1 MEFLLISNIND
12 IVPYERELLSASVIA
27 IDTEITGL
35 DPHTNKIRL
44 IQLAVE
50 ALPVFVIDCSTFL
63 PEGLPIIKKLISSKA
78 VKVFQNAKFD
88 LQFLMALEI
97 PPPAALFDTMLAAQL
112 LRSSDGTQ
120 RVGLEELVRHYLGE
134 SLSKEEQKSDWSGVL
149 SREQLEYA
157 AKDAEVLLRLRK
169 RMLIEIKENNL
180 VEAARQ
186 EFSCAR
192 AIAAV
197 EYNGIHLDLSRWREL
212 TEKIELDQQAS
223 LEKLY
228 EYVGRPKVQM
238 SFFDDKVL
246 SDINMNSNK
255 QILNILNSYDIPVS
269 DTSRHSLA
277 PYSHNPLVQAIT
289 EYRRTAKLLS
299 TFLYSIPQQMHPVTG
314 RLHPKYSQIGAWS
327 GRMSC
332 GGPNIQQIPR
342 DKHFRA
348 CFSASER
355 YKLVI
360 ADYSQIELR
369 VVAEISRDERMINAY
384 KNGEDLHRLTASLIS
399 GKPIE
404 EVTKGER
411 QSAKAMNFGLVFA
424 MGAKGLQSYAKE
436 TYDVDMT
443 LEEAEQFRNRFF
455 RAYQGVAAWHK
466 RLKNNPPVQSR
477 TVAGRKHV
485 YGGHGGLS
493 GLCNTPVQGSA
504 ADIIKNALG
513 RLVDRLSN
521 TNTKIVA
528 VVHDEIVLETE
539 REQATEVARI
549 LKETMESAGA
559 EYLKLVPLLA
569 EVQIADS
576 WAEK

>member
-1 MEFLLISNIND
+1 MKFLLINNIND
-12 IVPYERELLSASVIA
+12 ILPYEKELLNASVIA
-27 IDTEITGL
+27 IDTETTGL
-35 DPHTNKIRL
+35 DPHKDKIRL
-44 IQLAVE
+44 IQLAIE
-50 ALPVFVIDCSTFL
+50 GLPVFVIDCSTFL
-63 PEGLPIIKKLISSKA
+63 PEGLWLLKKLILSKA

-88 LQFLMALEI
+88 LQFLMALDI
-97 PPPAALFDTMLAAQL
+97 LPPAALFDTMLAALL
-112 LRSSDGTQ
+112 LRSSDGPQ
-120 RVGLEELVRHYLGE
+120 RVGLEELVRYYLGE
-134 SLSKEEQKSDWSGVL
+134 SLPKDEQKSDWSGEL
-149 SREQLEYA
+149 REGQLEYA

-169 RMLIEIKENNL
+169 KMLIEIKQNNL
-180 VEAARQ
+180 VEAARL

-192 AIAAV
+192 AIAQV
-197 EYNGIHLDLSRWREL
+197 EFNGIHLDLCQWRKL
-212 TEKIELDQQAS
+212 TEKIESEQQVA

-228 EYVGRPKVQM
+228 EYAGQPKVQM
-238 SFFDDKVL
+238 SFFGDRVL
-246 SDINMNSNK
+246 NDINMDSNK
-255 QILNILNSYDIPVS
+255 QILNILNSNDIKVT

-289 EYRRTAKLLS
+289 EYRRTSKLLS
-299 TFLYSIPQQMHPVTG
+299 TFLYSIPQQIHPITG

-342 DKHFRA
+342 DKNFRA
-348 CFSASER
+348 CFSAAEGN
-355 YKLVI
+355 KLVI

-369 VVAEISRDERMINAY
+369 VVAQISKDERMINAY
-384 KNGEDLHRLTASLIS
+384 RNGEDLHRLTASLIS

-424 MGAKGLQSYAKE
+424 MGAKGLQTYAKE

-455 RAYQGVAAWHK
+455 HAYQGVAAWHK
-466 RLKNNPPVQSR
+466 RLKNNPPSKSR

-485 YGGHGGLS
+485 YGGQGGLS
-493 GLCNTPVQGSA
+493 GVCNTPVQGSA

-513 RLVDRLSN
+513 RLVDRLGS
-521 TNTKIVA
+521 TKTKIVA
-528 VVHDEIVLETE
+528 VVHDEIVLETSQ
-539 REQATEVARI
+539 EQAEEVARI
-549 LKETMESAGA
+549 LKETMENVGA

-569 EVQIADS
+569 EVHVADS

>member
-1 MEFLLISNIND
+1 
-12 IVPYERELLSASVIA
+12 
-27 IDTEITGL
+27 
-35 DPHTNKIRL
+35 
-44 IQLAVE
+44 
-50 ALPVFVIDCSTFL
+50 
-63 PEGLPIIKKLISSKA
+63 
-78 VKVFQNAKFD
+78 
-88 LQFLMALEI
+88 
-97 PPPAALFDTMLAAQL
+97 
-112 LRSSDGTQ
+112 
-120 RVGLEELVRHYLGE
+120 
-134 SLSKEEQKSDWSGVL
+134 
-149 SREQLEYA
+149 
-157 AKDAEVLLRLRK
+157 
-169 RMLIEIKENNL
+169 
-180 VEAARQ
+180 
-186 EFSCAR
+186 
-192 AIAAV
+192 
-197 EYNGIHLDLSRWREL
+197 
-212 TEKIELDQQAS
+212 
-223 LEKLY
+223 
-228 EYVGRPKVQM
+228 M

-246 SDINMNSNK
+246 SDINMDSNK

-269 DTSRHSLA
+269 DTSKHSLA
-277 PYSHNPLVQAIT
+277 PYLHNPLVQAIT

-299 TFLYSIPQQMHPVTG
+299 TFLYSMPQQIHPVTG

-348 CFSASER
+348 CFTALKGN
-355 YKLVI
+355 KLVI

-369 VVAEISRDERMINAY
+369 VVAEISRDERMIRAY
-384 KNGEDLHRLTASLIS
+384 RNGEDLHRLTASLIS
-399 GKPIE
+399 GKHIE
-404 EVTKGER
+404 AVTKEER

-443 LEEAEQFRNRFF
+443 LDQAVQFRNRFF
-455 RAYQGVAAWHK
+455 HSYQGVAAWHK
-466 RLKNNPPVQSR
+466 RLKNNPPAQSR

-485 YGGHGGLS
+485 YGGQAGLS

-539 REQATEVARI
+539 CEKAAQVAGI
-549 LKETMESAGA
+549 LKDTMESAGA
-559 EYLKLVPLLA
+559 EYLSLVPLLA

>member
-1 MEFLLISNIND
+1 VELLLINNIND
-12 IVPYERELLSASVIA
+12 ILPYERELLSASVIA
-27 IDTEITGL
+27 IDTETTGL
-35 DPHTNKIRL
+35 DPHKDKIRL
-44 IQLAVE
+44 IQLAAE
-50 ALPVFVIDCSTFL
+50 ALPVFVIDCRAFL
-63 PEGLPIIKKLISSKA
+63 PEGLPMLKKIILSKS

-88 LQFLMALEI
+88 MQFLMALEI
-97 PPPAALFDTMLAAQL
+97 SPPAAIFDTMLAALL
-112 LRSSDGTQ
+112 LRSSDGPQ

-134 SLSKEEQKSDWSGVL
+134 SLPKDEQKSDWSGDL
-149 SREQLEYA
+149 RKAQLEYA

-169 RMLIEIKENNL
+169 KMVTEIKQNNL
-180 VEAARQ
+180 VETARQ

-192 AIAAV
+192 AIAQV
-197 EYNGIHLDLSRWREL
+197 EFNGIHLDLCRWRKL
-212 TEKIELDQQAS
+212 TEKIESEQQAA
-223 LEKLY
+223 LVKLY
-228 EYVGRPKVQM
+228 EYAGQPKVQV
-238 SFFDDKVL
+238 SFFGDKIL
-246 SDINMNSNK
+246 SDINMDSNK
-255 QILNILNSYDIPVS
+255 QILNILRSNGIPVS
-269 DTSRHSLA
+269 DTSRHTLG

-299 TFLYSIPQQMHPVTG
+299 TFLYSIPQQIHPVTG

-348 CFSASER
+348 CFSAEEGK
-355 YKLVI
+355 KLVI

-369 VVAEISRDERMINAY
+369 VVAEISRDERMITAY
-384 KNGEDLHRLTASLIS
+384 RNGEDLHRLTASLIS

-424 MGAKGLQSYAKE
+424 MGAKGLQTYAKE

-443 LEEAEQFRNRFF
+443 LEDAEQFRNRFF
-455 RAYQGVAAWHK
+455 HAYKGVAAWHK
-466 RLKNNPPVQSR
+466 WLKTNPPAQSR

-485 YGGHGGLS
+485 YGGQGGLS

-513 RLVDRLSN
+513 KLVDRLGN
-521 TNTKIVA
+521 TNTKIIA
-528 VVHDEIVLETE
+528 VVHDEVVLETKC
-539 REQATEVARI
+539 EQADEVARI

>member
-228 EYVGRPKVQM
+228 EYAGRPKVQM

-246 SDINMNSNK
+246 SDINMDSNK

>member
-1 MEFLLISNIND
+1 MEFLLINNKTD
-12 IVPYERELLSASVIA
+12 IAPYEEKLMSASVIA
-27 IDTEITGL
+27 IDTETTGL
-35 DPHTNKIRL
+35 DPHMNKMRL

-50 ALPVFVIDCSTFL
+50 GIPVFIIDCLTFL
-63 PEGLPIIKKLISSKA
+63 PEGMPLLRKIISSKA

-97 PPPAALFDTMLAAQL
+97 SPPPALFDTMLAALL
-112 LRSSDGTQ
+112 LRSSDGPE
-120 RVGLEELVRHYLGE
+120 RVGLEELVRYYLGE
-134 SLSKEEQKSDWSGVL
+134 SLPKDEQKSDWSGKL
-149 SREQLEYA
+149 RREQLEYA
-157 AKDAEVLLRLRK
+157 ARDVVVLLRLRK
-169 RMLIEIKENNL
+169 RMLTEIKENNL
-180 VEAARQ
+180 VEVARQ
-186 EFSCAR
+186 EFSCVR
-192 AIAAV
+192 AIAEV
-197 EYNGIHLDLSRWREL
+197 EFYGIHLDLSRWRQL
-212 TEKIELDQQAS
+212 TEKIESEQLAS

-228 EYVGRPKVQM
+228 EYAGRPKVQM
-238 SFFDDKVL
+238 SFFEDKVI
-246 SDINMNSNK
+246 SEINMDSNK
-255 QILNILNSYDIPVS
+255 QILNMLNSYNIPVS
-269 DTSRHSLA
+269 DTSRHSLT

-289 EYRRTAKLLS
+289 EYRKAAKLLS
-299 TFLYSIPQQMHPVTG
+299 TFIYSIPQQIHPVTG

-348 CFSASER
+348 CFSASEGN
-355 YKLVI
+355 KLVI

-369 VVAEISRDERMINAY
+369 VVAEISRDERMIEAY
-384 KNGEDLHRLTASLIS
+384 RNGEDLHRLTASLIS
-399 GKPIE
+399 GKCIE
-404 EVTKGER
+404 EVTKEER

-424 MGAKGLQSYAKE
+424 MGAKGLQTYAKE

-443 LEEAEQFRNRFF
+443 LEEAEQFRDRFF
-455 RAYQGVAAWHK
+455 YAYQGVAAWHK
-466 RLKNNPPVQSR
+466 RLKNNPPAQSR

-485 YGGHGGLS
+485 YGGQGGLS

-513 RLVDRLSN
+513 RLVDRLIS
-521 TNTKIVA
+521 TNAKIVA

-539 REQATEVARI
+539 SEKATEVASI

-569 EVQIADS
+569 EVQVADS

>member
-1 MEFLLISNIND
+1 MEFLLINNIND
-12 IVPYERELLSASVIA
+12 ILPYERELLSASVIA
-27 IDTEITGL
+27 IDTETTGL
-35 DPHTNKIRL
+35 DPHKDKIRL
-44 IQLAVE
+44 IQLAAE
-50 ALPVFVIDCSTFL
+50 SLPVLVIDCRAFL
-63 PEGLPIIKKLISSKA
+63 PEGLSMLKKIILSKS

-97 PPPAALFDTMLAAQL
+97 SPPAAIFDTMLAALL
-112 LRSSDGTQ
+112 LRSSDGPQ

-134 SLSKEEQKSDWSGVL
+134 SLPKDEQKSDWSGDL
-149 SREQLEYA
+149 RKAQLEYA

-169 RMLIEIKENNL
+169 KMLTEIKQNNL

-192 AIAAV
+192 AIAQV
-197 EYNGIHLDLSRWREL
+197 EFNGIHLDLCQWRKL
-212 TEKIELDQQAS
+212 TEKIESEQQDA

-228 EYVGRPKVQM
+228 EYAGQPKIQM
-238 SFFDDKVL
+238 SFFGDKIL
-246 SDINMNSNK
+246 SDINMDSNK
-255 QILNILNSYDIPVS
+255 QILNILRSNGIPVS
-269 DTSRHSLA
+269 DTSRHTLG

-299 TFLYSIPQQMHPVTG
+299 TFLYTIPQQIHPVTG

-348 CFSASER
+348 CFSAEEGK
-355 YKLVI
+355 KLVI

-369 VVAEISRDERMINAY
+369 VVAEISRDERMIIAY
-384 KNGEDLHRLTASLIS
+384 RNGEDLHRLTASLIS
-399 GKPIE
+399 SKPIE

-424 MGAKGLQSYAKE
+424 MGAKGLQTYAKE

-443 LEEAEQFRNRFF
+443 LEDAEQFRNRFF
-455 RAYQGVAAWHK
+455 HAYKGVAAWHK
-466 RLKNNPPVQSR
+466 WLKTSPPAQSR

-485 YGGHGGLS
+485 YGGQGGLS

-513 RLVDRLSN
+513 KLVDRLDN

-528 VVHDEIVLETE
+528 VVHDEVVLETKC
-539 REQATEVARI
+539 EQADEVARI

>member
-1 MEFLLISNIND
+1 MINFVRD
-12 IVPYERELLSASVIA
+12 ILPYERNLLSASVVA
-27 IDTEITGL
+27 IDTETTGL

-50 ALPVFVIDCSTFL
+50 GMPVLVIDCSTFL
-63 PEGLPIIKKLISSKA
+63 PEGLPILRKVISSKA

-88 LQFLMALEI
+88 LQFLMAIEI
-97 PPPAALFDTMLAAQL
+97 PPPATLFDTMLAAQL
-112 LRSSDGTQ
+112 LRSSDGAQ
-120 RVGLEELVRHYLGE
+120 RSGLEELARHYLGE
-134 SLSKEEQKSDWSGVL
+134 HLSKDKQKSDWSGAL

-169 RMLIEIKENNL
+169 KMITEIKQNHL
-180 VEAARQ
+180 VEVARQ
-186 EFSCAR
+186 EFACVR

-197 EYNGIHLDLSRWREL
+197 EYHGIHLDLKRWDEL
-212 TEKIELDQQAS
+212 RKKIELEQQHY

-228 EYVGRPKVQM
+228 EYIGQPKVQM
-238 SFFDDKVL
+238 SFFGEKVL
-246 SDINMNSNK
+246 SSINMDSNK
-255 QILNILNSYDIPVS
+255 QILNMLNKYEISVTN
-269 DTSRHSLA
+269 TSRHALA
-277 PYSHNPLVQAIT
+277 PYSKNPLVRAIT

-299 TFLYSIPQQMHPVTG
+299 TFLYSIPQQIHSVTG
-314 RLHPKYSQIGAWS
+314 RLHPKYLQIGAWS

-342 DKHFRA
+342 DNNFRA
-348 CFSASER
+348 CFSVTEGN
-355 YKLVI
+355 KLVI

-369 VVAEISRDERMINAY
+369 VVAEISRDERMIKAY
-384 KNGEDLHRLTASLIS
+384 KNGEDLHRLTAALVN
-399 GKPIE
+399 GKHLSQI
-404 EVTKGER
+404 TKEER

-424 MGAKGLQSYAKE
+424 MGAKGLQIYAKE

-455 RAYQGVAAWHK
+455 NAYKGVALWHK
-466 RLKNNPPVQSR
+466 RLKNNPPEQSR
-477 TVAGRKHV
+477 TIAGRKHV
-485 YGGHGGLS
+485 YRDNAGLS

-513 RLVDRLSN
+513 MLVDKLSN
-521 TNTKIVA
+521 TNIKIVA

-539 REQATEVARI
+539 REQATEVAMI
-549 LKETMESAGA
+549 LKETMEKAGA
-559 EYLKLVPLLA
+559 QYLKLVPILA

>member
-12 IVPYERELLSASVIA
+12 IEPYESELLSALVLA
-27 IDTEITGL
+27 IDTKTTGL
-35 DPHTNKIRL
+35 DPHINKIRL

-50 ALPVFVIDCSTFL
+50 GLPVLVIDCSTFL
-63 PEGLPIIKKLISSKA
+63 PEGLTLLRMLISSKG

-88 LQFLMALEI
+88 LQFLMSLGI
-97 PPPAALFDTMLAAQL
+97 PPPTAMFDTMLAAQL
-112 LRSSDGTQ
+112 LRSSGGPQ

-134 SLSKEEQKSDWSGVL
+134 TLSKEEQKGDWSGIL
-149 SREQLEYA
+149 NRGQLEYA
-157 AKDAEVLLRLRK
+157 AKDVEVLLRLRK
-169 RMLIEIKENNL
+169 EMLIEIKKNNL
-180 VEAARQ
+180 VEVARQ

-192 AIAAV
+192 TIAAV
-197 EYNGIHLDLSRWREL
+197 EYNGIHLELSRWNEL
-212 TEKIELDQQAS
+212 SRKIEAEQQTS

-228 EYVGRPKVQM
+228 KYAGHPKVQI
-238 SFFDDKVL
+238 SFFGDKVL
-246 SDINMNSNK
+246 NGINLDSNK
-255 QILNILNSYDIPVS
+255 QILNILNSNGIKVDN
-269 DTSRHSLA
+269 TSRHALA
-277 PYSHNPLVQAIT
+277 PYSHNPLIQAIT
-289 EYRRTAKLLS
+289 EYRRTTKLLS
-299 TFLYSIPQQMHPVTG
+299 TFLYSIPQQIHPVTG
-314 RLHPKYSQIGAWS
+314 RLHPRYSQIGAWS

-342 DKHFRA
+342 DKQFRA
-348 CFSASER
+348 CFSASEGN
-355 YKLVI
+355 KLVI

-369 VVAEISRDERMINAY
+369 VVAEISRDERMIQAY
-384 KNGEDLHRLTASLIS
+384 RNGEDLHRLTASLIS
-399 GKPIE
+399 GKRIE
-404 EVTKGER
+404 DVTKEER

-443 LEEAEQFRNRFF
+443 LEQAEQFRNRFF
-455 RAYQGVAAWHK
+455 HAYQGVAAWHK
-466 RLKNNPPVQSR
+466 RLKNNPPIQSR

-485 YGGHGGLS
+485 YGSHSGLS

-513 RLVDRLSN
+513 MLVDELDN

-539 REQATEVARI
+539 RDQAAEVAKI
-549 LKETMESAGA
+549 LKATMEKAGA
-559 EYLKLVPLLA
+559 QYLRLVPLFA

>member
-1 MEFLLISNIND
+1 MEFLLINNKTD
-12 IVPYERELLSASVIA
+12 IAPYEEKLMSASVIA
-27 IDTEITGL
+27 IDTETTGL
-35 DPHTNKIRL
+35 DPHMNKMRL

-50 ALPVFVIDCSTFL
+50 GMPVFIIDCLTFL
-63 PEGLPIIKKLISSKA
+63 PEGMPLLRKIISSKA

-97 PPPAALFDTMLAAQL
+97 SPPPALFDTMLAALL
-112 LRSSDGTQ
+112 LRSSDGPE
-120 RVGLEELVRHYLGE
+120 RVGLEELVRYYLGE
-134 SLSKEEQKSDWSGVL
+134 SLPKDEQKSDWSGKL
-149 SREQLEYA
+149 RREQLEYA
-157 AKDAEVLLRLRK
+157 ARDVVVLLRLRK
-169 RMLIEIKENNL
+169 RMLTEIKENNL
-180 VEAARQ
+180 VEVARQ
-186 EFSCAR
+186 EFSCVR
-192 AIAAV
+192 AIAEV
-197 EYNGIHLDLSRWREL
+197 EFYGIHLDLSRWRQL
-212 TEKIELDQQAS
+212 TEKIESEQLAS

-228 EYVGRPKVQM
+228 EYAGRPKVQM
-238 SFFDDKVL
+238 SFFDDKVI
-246 SDINMNSNK
+246 SEINMDSNK
-255 QILNILNSYDIPVS
+255 QILNMLNSYNIPVS
-269 DTSRHSLA
+269 DTSRHSLT

-289 EYRRTAKLLS
+289 EYRKAAKLLS
-299 TFLYSIPQQMHPVTG
+299 TFIYSIPQQIHPVTG

-348 CFSASER
+348 CFSASEGN
-355 YKLVI
+355 KLVI

-369 VVAEISRDERMINAY
+369 VVAEISRDERMIEAY
-384 KNGEDLHRLTASLIS
+384 RNGEDLHRLTASLIS
-399 GKPIE
+399 GKCIE
-404 EVTKGER
+404 EVTKEER

-424 MGAKGLQSYAKE
+424 MGAKGLQTYAKE

-443 LEEAEQFRNRFF
+443 LEEAEQFRDRFF
-455 RAYQGVAAWHK
+455 YAYQGVAAWHE
-466 RLKNNPPVQSR
+466 RLKNNPPAQSR

-485 YGGHGGLS
+485 YGGQGGLS

-513 RLVDRLSN
+513 RLVDRLIS
-521 TNTKIVA
+521 TNAKIVA

-539 REQATEVARI
+539 SEKATEVAGI

-569 EVQIADS
+569 EVQVADS